1 MNLKVKNLS
10 PNDRPDREGSKQM
23 DKEIEVN
30 FGQKN
35 KMCNTLFIFSI
46 WDTDYWNLMEGV
58 HVDRAIGLHD
68 HVS

>member
-1 MNLKVKNLS
+1 
-10 PNDRPDREGSKQM
+10 M